1 MKDEKA
7 IVLAYQEAHNAHN
20 VEQAM
25 SYFAPNVR
33 FEMAGLW
40 VREGAEEIKAM
51 EEWDAVVVGKI
62 AFGDAKVRG
71 GRFECKA
78 KETNAWFDVV
88 GIEAVYYE
96 SYRFEFQN
104 GLISRIRAKISPKGE
119 MAIDKVINRIMRW
132 ALEARPDEIEDI
144 IPRGQFN
151 YGNEQAERWMV
162 LVKEWKQQADQ
173 MVE

>member
-7 IVLAYQEAHNAHN
+7 IVLAYQEAHNAHD

-25 SYFAPNVR
+25 SYFAPNIR

-40 VREGAEEIKAM
+40 VREGFEEIKVM
-51 EEWDAVVVGKI
+51 EEWDAVVGGKI
-62 AFGDAKVRG
+62 AFGDPKVRS

-78 KETNAWFDVV
+78 KEINDWFDVV
-88 GIEAVYYE
+88 GIEAVFYE
-96 SYRFEFQN
+96 SYRFEFEN
-104 GLISRIRAKISPKGE
+104 GRISRIRAKISPKSE

-132 ALEARPDEIEDI
+132 ALDARPDDIQNI

-151 YGNEQAERWMV
+151 YGKEQAEGWMT